1 SVGTSIGVS
10 ILATDAD
17 ATNNTVTYAL
27 DDDAGGRFAIDLNSG
42 VVTVVGG
49 LDYETA
55 TSHNITVRAT
65 SSDGSTATQMLVIA
79 VTNVNEEQVLVVNSP
94 LTLDEGSLATIAN
107 SHLLT
112 TDVDHLPSQL
122 TYRVDSLPTH
132 GVLQRDGVT
141 LVVGSTFTQ
150 EDVDVGRITYS
161 HDGSETSV
169 DGFSFTVDDGL
180 GATDGGVFQINV
192 NALND
197 RPIASIPAGVT
208 TVEDIPL
215 VLGAANAIQISDAD
229 ANGGAV
235 QVTLQVA
242 GGDVTLSQT
251 VGLTFVSG
259 DGVGDALMTFT
270 GTVSDINLALDGLV
284 FQPNANFFGAAG
296 IQISVDDLGN
306 SGAGGP
312 MSVTETVAIN
322 VSQVNDIPVA
332 SDNEYS
338 TNEDNSV
345 SGNLLTDDSGY
356 GVDADID
363 GDALQVVNVGTYAT
377 NHGSVTIHADG
388 TFVYSPDQ
396 DFSGLDSFSYSIRD
410 GHGGTDSAVVT
421 VRVLA
426 VNDAPSGQADEY
438 FVTSDQVLVQALSVL
453 LNDSDVE
460 GQTLSAQLHTVP
472 VVGSLVFQSDGT
484 FRYTPAIGYAGP
496 VTFSYLASDGANTSN
511 PITVTV
517 HVSTVTL
524 PPDPTD
530 GGGSDDTNDDSNSN
544 SNNSSSGD
552 TEDSD
557 TNSTDDETPVEVTST
572 TVRTPVK
579 PIGNTGTGVVH
590 QGAGKGDS
598 ESSSLVSQP
607 LEMDR
612 VDSGFAELDGN
623 SVPSSGSDRAELV
636 RVQYR
641 GRSLPGRE
649 FEQVDMYEM
658 EVAVAKMD
666 LLWRQYDAVERDV
679 MENLDTE
686 EMVVAQLGKVGVGLS
701 MGYVAW
707 TLRSGYLMALLSSSL
722 PTWTRFDPIMILEE
736 NGWKRSDED
745 DESLE
750 TIIEK
755 GKRMRQEQD
764 AERDCD
770 SAN

>member
-1 SVGTSIGVS
+1 V
-10 ILATDAD
+10 LA
-17 ATNNTVTYAL
+17 
-27 DDDAGGRFAIDLNSG
+27 
-42 VVTVVGG
+42 
-49 LDYETA
+49 
-55 TSHNITVRAT
+55 
-65 SSDGSTATQMLVIA
+65 A
-79 VTNVNEEQVLVVNSP
+79 V
-94 LTLDEGSLATIAN
+94 
-107 SHLLT
+107 
-112 TDVDHLPSQL
+112 
-122 TYRVDSLPTH
+122 
-132 GVLQRDGVT
+132 
-141 LVVGSTFTQ
+141 
-150 EDVDVGRITYS
+150 
-161 HDGSETSV
+161 
-169 DGFSFTVDDGL
+169 
-180 GATDGGVFQINV
+180 
-192 NALND
+192 
-197 RPIASIPAGVT
+197 
-208 TVEDIPL
+208 
-215 VLGAANAIQISDAD
+215 NAIQISDAD

-259 DGVGDALMTFT
+259 DGVGDVLMTFT
-270 GTVSDINLALDGLV
+270 GTVTDINLALDGLV

-322 VSQVNDIPVA
+322 VSPANDIPVA

-338 TNEDNSV
+338 TNEDNAV

-356 GVDADID
+356 GVDADTD
-363 GDALQVVNVGTYAT
+363 GDALQVVNVGTHTT
-377 NHGSVTIHADG
+377 NHGSVTIQADG

-421 VRVLA
+421 VQVLA

-460 GQTLSAQLHTVP
+460 GQTLTAQLHTVP
-472 VVGSLVFQSDGT
+472 AVGSLVFQSDGT
-484 FRYTPAIGYAGP
+484 FQYTPAIGHVGP
-496 VTFSYLASDGANTSN
+496 VTFSYLASDGTSTSN

-530 GGGSDDTNDDSNSN
+530 GGDDTNDDSNSN
-544 SNNSSSGD
+544 DSSSDVDD
-552 TEDSD
+552 TEESD
-557 TNSTDDETPVEVTST
+557 TNSPDDQAPIEGTST
-572 TVRTPVK
+572 TIRTSPK
-579 PIGNTGTGVVH
+579 PTANTGSGVVH
-590 QGAGKGDS
+590 QAEGKGDAGLLG
-598 ESSSLVSQP
+598 LVSQQ

-612 VDSGFAELDGN
+612 VESEFAELEGN
-623 SVPSSGSDRAELV
+623 SVRSSGSDRAELV
-636 RVQYR
+636 RVQFR

-649 FEQVDMYEM
+649 FEQVDMHEI

-666 LLWRQYDAVERDV
+666 LLWRQYDAAERDV
-679 MENLDTE
+679 MENLDTD
-686 EMVVAQLGKVGVGLS
+686 EMVIAQLGKVGVGLS

-722 PTWTRFDPIMILEE
+722 PTWTRFDPIMVLEE

-755 GKRMRQEQD
+755 GKQMRQEQD
-764 AERDCD
+764 AEQSTDTTD
-770 SAN
+770 